1 MLAIATS
8 VAVVGFA
15 TNASCPPLAPIKAMA
30 RTLSQ
35 QLIDDRN
42 ATKYTVHGL
51 FGIFGRGDLI
61 PGSSRSY
68 FKDYEDVKV
77 NFMHKHACL
86 LGHRYKQPTV
96 CEVGFNAGL
105 SALLLLESIPHAR
118 VLSFDL
124 GDFPWARP
132 ADAILRRQYGP
143 ARFPGVVFGDA
154 RETITKVATEERFK
168 CDMVFVDGD
177 KSYQGRYDAL
187 VALLNVSN
195 THSAVFMDEV
205 TTQACVDGTYAS
217 GADHARQCAALDAGY
232 WPSVRAYN
240 RACREGWLSVQSCA
254 WPGRHRH
261 DGICLGRFGR
271 RRRAHKRAPTK
282 RKQ

>member
-1 MLAIATS
+1 MRAFSASTSATFHGRARRTRFCADS
-8 VAVVGFA
+8 TAPRASPAWSSA
-15 TNASCPPLAPIKAMA
+15 TQGRP
-30 RTLSQ
+30 SQ
-35 QLIDDRN
+35 KWQPRS
-42 ATKYTVHGL
+42 
-51 FGIFGRGDLI
+51 
-61 PGSSRSY
+61 GSSATWSSS
-68 FKDYEDVKV
+68 
-77 NFMHKHACL
+77 
-86 LGHRYKQPTV
+86 TV
-96 CEVGFNAGL
+96 IN
-105 SALLLLESIPHAR
+105 R
-118 VLSFDL
+118 
-124 GDFPWARP
+124 
-132 ADAILRRQYGP
+132 
-143 ARFPGVVFGDA
+143 
-154 RETITKVATEERFK
+154 TK
-168 CDMVFVDGD
+168 
-177 KSYQGRYDAL
+177 DAL
-187 VALLNVSN
+187 VALLDVSN